1 MKRTHRI
8 AGLLLGLALL
18 PALASAQQGGAAP
31 DLRHLD
37 ARIERLERLMDN
49 QTLMDMMRRLEALE
63 QDVRALRGGTEANA
77 HEIDTLRSRQ
87 RDLYLDVDRRLQAVE
102 EGGSSSAPSAP
113 VVTGPD
119 SPAEPVAPPA
129 PSGGNA
135 GNAGNDQQAYR
146 AAFDLLRDG
155 RYEQSIGAFKTFLE
169 DHPQS
174 GLAANAQYWL
184 GEAMYVSRDYE
195 ASLAEFDKVLEDH
208 PDSNKVPDALLKM
221 GFSHYE
227 LGQWDKAREFLEKV
241 RREHGGGAVA
251 RLAEQR
257 LQRMRDE
264 GR

>member
-1 MKRTHRI
+1 VKRMHRN

-18 PALASAQQGGAAP
+18 PALAGAQQGGAAP

-102 EGGSSSAPSAP
+102 EGGTASAPSTA

-119 SPAEPVAPPA
+119 SPAEPVAPVA
-129 PSGGNA
+129 PS
-135 GNAGNDQQAYR
+135 GNAGNDQQVYR
-146 AAFDLLRDG
+146 AAFDLLREG
-155 RYEQSIGAFKTFLE
+155 RYEQSISAFKSFLE
-169 DHPQS
+169 AHPQS

-195 ASLAEFDKVLEDH
+195 ASLAEFDKVLKDH
-208 PDSNKVPDALLKM
+208 PGSNKVPDALLKM
-221 GFSHYE
+221 GFAHYE
-227 LGQWDKAREFLEKV
+227 LGQWDKARESLEKV
-241 RREHGGGAVA
+241 RREHAGGAVA